1 MDENLTPEQET
12 ELAQY
17 LEQQGYPTPQ
27 EKFGLFN
34 FFGKIVKSKT
44 TRKTSFLGEDELNTV
59 RNLERARIF
68 AEEMGY
74 DLVAKYIE
82 KRAEI
87 ILGTGLSR
95 EGFLIKSA
103 ITSKRDSRTSIKTGA
118 EDKKKWL
125 KDNNKI

>member
-1 MDENLTPEQET
+1 LVRLLNLKLQE
-12 ELAQY
+12 
-17 LEQQGYPTPQ
+17 
-27 EKFGLFN
+27 
-34 FFGKIVKSKT
+34 
-44 TRKTSFLGEDELNTV
+44 KTSFLGEDELNTV

-118 EDKKKWL
+118 EDKK
-125 KDNNKI
+125 NG